1 MNESENSL
9 EGIDTQHGLVGFFD
23 VLGYQKIN
31 ENSQIKEAVLVVRR
45 ILETTRKSQKANDFV
60 GTLVDQTFCE
70 HVVFSDSILVY
81 SSFKKSRD
89 QATSAAMF
97 ASYCSGLITELFW
110 AGLPVRGALALG
122 DYYVEN
128 HMGSVCFA
136 GRPIIEA
143 HELADCLDL
152 AACVV
157 APSAEEM
164 FSTDPGFF
172 EYLVPLKGQKQ
183 KMIMLNHYASSW
195 AERELSREVMMKMF
209 GAHNKHV
216 GIEVLSKVN
225 NTLEFLRECRSNAA
239 RLAGKTDVKQ

>member
-1 MNESENSL
+1 MNESEIAP
-9 EGIDTQHGLVGFFD
+9 EGLDTQHGLVGFFD
-23 VLGYQKIN
+23 VLGYRKLN
-31 ENSQIKEAVLVVRR
+31 ENSQIKEAVLVIRG
-45 ILETTRKSQKANDFV
+45 ILESTRRSQKANDFV

-81 SSFKKSRD
+81 SSFNKSRD
-89 QATSAAMF
+89 QATSAGMF

-122 DYYVEN
+122 DYFVEN
-128 HMGSVCFA
+128 HMGSVCLA

-143 HELADCLDL
+143 YKLADCVDL

-157 APSAEEM
+157 APSAEPM
-164 FSTDPGFF
+164 FTSGPGFF
-172 EYLVPLKGQKQ
+172 EYPVPLKGRKE

-216 GIEVLSKVN
+216 DIEVLSKVN

-239 RLAGKTDVKQ
+239 RLAAKTDVKQ